1 MQSNTIRINIVI
13 LLMTLFLL
21 SFILAGCFETSY
33 RPFEKGATREREA
46 ERIAKTAKDNIA
58 LIRKHFGINEEEL
71 SDRDLGK
78 RLYGTI
84 IYFDEEKNKQVTLE
98 ELTNLVVA
106 KIERGYEVEK
116 FVYGNKPAET
126 IKLAEPT
133 DKAVNIL
140 SILDFTGSVFDIPV
154 VGDLPPGFS
163 TTIGWGARTAARAL
177 ELTGMLTEVAYRDSL
192 RAYID
197 DRNRNKF
204 DSSEEA
210 INIATI
216 AVLSPTGL
224 SDQLDKQYQMGMG
237 FDSLNLVATQRSAG
251 LRNLIQGIGTYSVGG
266 CKDLMRVFE
275 FDYQSFKLATDEK
288 YREEIKNVILG
299 SN

>member
-1 MQSNTIRINIVI
+1 MQSNSIKVN
-13 LLMTLFLL
+13 MLFLL
-21 SFILAGCFETSY
+21 ITMFFLSLTFTGCFETSY
-33 RPFEKGATREREA
+33 SPFEKGATREREA
-46 ERIAKTAKDNIA
+46 EKKAEEAKDNMA
-58 LIRKHFGINEEEL
+58 LIRKHFGINEEDV

-78 RLYGTI
+78 RIYGTI
-84 IYFDEEKNKQVTLE
+84 IHFDEEKNKQVTLE

-116 FVYGNKPAET
+116 FVDGNKPAET
-126 IKLAEPT
+126 INLAEPT

-163 TTIGWGARTAARAL
+163 TIIGWGARTAARAL

-210 INIATI
+210 IDIATI

-251 LRNLIQGIGTYSVGG
+251 LRNLIQGIGTYSAGG

-275 FDYQSFKLATDEK
+275 FDYQSYILATDDK